1 MKKLEKIAKHL
12 GISAVIVAASFS
24 ASTVLAA
31 TVYVGHGIPGED
43 AESALGL
50 SPGTLDPSLPV
61 DVVVNG
67 NCLLTGFTL
76 GEFAGPLTLGAGT
89 YTVSVH
95 PADSVTPCS
104 TPAVIGPA
112 NIPVEADT
120 NATILA
126 HLTDGGGLSASVF
139 PNDVSATH
147 DPGET
152 RISIH
157 HAAAAP
163 TVDVGVKREEGNS
176 IPVLLKNVSNGDF
189 ADVYA
194 SAERNWVVRLFP
206 AGSKVPVYD
215 SGVLPTGPTEITNA
229 YAVGSLANN
238 TLEIITNNLR
248 KRRN

>member
-1 MKKLEKIAKHL
+1 MKKLAKIGKYL
-12 GISAVIVAASFS
+12 GMSAAIVAASFS
-24 ASTVLAA
+24 ASTVVAA

-43 AESALGL
+43 AENALGL
-50 SPGTLDPSLPV
+50 SSGTLDPSLPV

-89 YTVSVH
+89 YMVSVH
-95 PADSVTPCS
+95 PADSVAPCS

-126 HLTDGGGLSASVF
+126 HLTEDGSLGASVF
-139 PNDVSATH
+139 PNEVSATSSNKA
-147 DPGET
+147 
-152 RISIH
+152 RISVH

-163 TVDVGVKREEGNS
+163 TVDVAVGRKDGRGNS
-176 IPVLLKNVSNGDF
+176 VLLKDVSNGDF
-189 ADVYA
+189 ADVVA
-194 SAERNWVVRLFP
+194 SADLDWVVRLFP
-206 AGSKVPVYD
+206 AGSKKSVYE
-215 SGVLPTGPTEITNA
+215 SGVLPTNSTATTNA
-229 YAVGSLANN
+229 YAVGSLAKD

>member
-1 MKKLEKIAKHL
+1 M
-12 GISAVIVAASFS
+12 SAAIVAASFS
-24 ASTVLAA
+24 ASTVVAA

-43 AESALGL
+43 AENALSL
-50 SPGTLDPSLPV
+50 SSGTLDPSLPV

-89 YTVSVH
+89 YTASVH
-95 PADSVTPCS
+95 PADSAAPCS

-126 HLTDGGGLSASVF
+126 HLTNEGGLGAGVF
-139 PNDVSATH
+139 PNNVSATS
-147 DPGET
+147 DPEKA
-152 RISIH
+152 RISVH

-163 TVDVGVKREEGNS
+163 TVDVAVERKEGRSNS
-176 IPVLLKNVSNGDF
+176 VLLEDVSNGDF
-189 ADVYA
+189 ADIYA
-194 SAERNWVVRLFP
+194 SADRNWVVRLFP
-206 AGSKVPVYD
+206 AGSKKLVYE
-215 SGVLPTGPTEITNA
+215 SGVLPTNSPATTNA

-248 KRRN
+248 KRRF

>member
-1 MKKLEKIAKHL
+1 MKKLEKIGKYL
-12 GISAVIVAASFS
+12 GMSAAIVAASFS
-24 ASTVLAA
+24 ASTVVAA

-76 GEFAGPLTLGAGT
+76 GEFAGPLTLDAGT

-112 NIPVEADT
+112 KIPVEADT

-126 HLTDGGGLSASVF
+126 HLANDGGLSASVF
-139 PNDVSATH
+139 PNNVSATNNRKQA
-147 DPGET
+147 
-152 RISIH
+152 RISVH

-163 TVDVGVKREEGNS
+163 TVDVEVARKEESSNS
-176 IPVLLKNVSNGDF
+176 VLLKNVSNGDF
-189 ADVYA
+189 ADIYA
-194 SAERNWVVRLFP
+194 SAELNWVVRLFP
-206 AGSKVPVYD
+206 AGSKVPVYE
-215 SGVLPTGPTEITNA
+215 SGVLPTNSTKTTNA
-229 YAVGSLANN
+229 YAVGSLAND